1 MKAVSQLYIA
11 GLGYLV
17 MVSNGQ
23 LLQEHSI
30 SVVHGWSWSSCNG
43 K

>member
-11 GLGYLV
+11 GLGHLV
-17 MVSNGQ
+17 MLSNGQ
-23 LLQEHSI
+23 LVYECSI
-30 SVVHGWSWSSCNG
+30 SVVNEMSGSSCND